1 MGNILRNLSGFLRV
15 RFSGDNPER
24 IFNLSIKNRIC
35 LWDSKK
41 SNDAIECSVSIG
53 DFKRIRPIIRGSK
66 IKMHILEKIGIRFKI
81 YKNRRRYGVVVGLAW
96 LLIFLKLMSGYI
108 WVIDIEGNRK
118 LSDSEIISVLETIGI
133 KEGMRSSEIDSK
145 TDRERLLLKTDKLAW
160 ASLNVEGSKL
170 TVNVSEVKSTK
181 PENTA
186 CNLISNAD
194 GIIKKIDVTSGNCLV
209 KVGDTVKKGDVL
221 VSGIKETGTKTEFI
235 VSQGE
240 IIADVKREIS
250 LNEERNQTVKAFT
263 GKTKN
268 KAVLEVFTFKIPLYL
283 TYENEK
289 YNSYTE
295 LKQLKLFGNNL
306 PFKLY
311 IKRFEFFKEE
321 KIKYTDKQLTL
332 KIENCLKKELKKEEN
347 EDFLITDKNINL
359 TNDKIT
365 LTAMISNEQN
375 IAKKQ
380 VLKINPTN

>member
-41 SNDAIECSVSIG
+41 SKDAIECSVSIG

-263 GKTKN
+263 GKTKS

-289 YNSYTE
+289 YNSYTQ

-311 IKRFEFFKEE
+311 IKKFEFFKEE